1 MLAVLKTSIHG
12 RLSSWNFDTVSI
24 MILIWWNF
32 CSLRKVFNS
41 LLINLQ
47 LTRLWLSRWS
57 NIILLRWGNLNI
69 KFSKVTCILFRE
81 MFLRYLVSS
90 HPLLIFFVWWV
101 LVLFTHISG
110 YFIAM
115 IPYNQKCWQC
125 CTKEKTEQEK
135 EVQLIL
141 KCDTTTKVASDLDC
155 MRFIKINWFWF
166 PDWSRARI
174 FKAKKVSLVVF
185 RKVCWH
191 FFWIERWRLCFWN
204 CWTNFPSLKPWCI
217 CR

>member
-1 MLAVLKTSIHG
+1 MRKSQHQIFQSHMHIVS
-12 RLSSWNFDTVSI
+12 RNVPSLS
-24 MILIWWNF
+24 
-32 CSLRKVFNS
+32 C
-41 LLINLQ
+41 
-47 LTRLWLSRWS
+47 
-57 NIILLRWGNLNI
+57 
-69 KFSKVTCILFRE
+69 
-81 MFLRYLVSS
+81 
-90 HPLLIFFVWWV
+90 
-101 LVLFTHISG
+101 LFTPFTYLLCLMIFSFIYT
-110 YFIAM
+110 YFWLFHS
-115 IPYNQKCWQC
+115 QKCWQC

-155 MRFIKINWFWF
+155 MRFIKVNWFWF